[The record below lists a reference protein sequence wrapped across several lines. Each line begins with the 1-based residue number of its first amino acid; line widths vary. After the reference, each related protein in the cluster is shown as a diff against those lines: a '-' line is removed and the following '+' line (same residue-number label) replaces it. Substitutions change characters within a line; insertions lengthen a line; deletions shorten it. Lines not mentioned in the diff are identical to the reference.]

1 MIPFYLLGDV
11 MRKILFW
18 FLLFLFPFCVHAADK
33 TIFSLNEVTASPGNK
48 VTINLN
54 IDNKEKFGV
63 LTARIH
69 YDKTKLDYDSHNLLG
84 LKNGVLRGADNN
96 ADKGLVVLYG
106 VTLSDKKLMTDNGKI
121 LEVVFTVKEDVSEDI
136 PLALEIVDFGI
147 DENKN
152 LEYEKKDGIIHI
164 KGNVVNVKPDDKP
177 SFNDDLKEELK
188 KQDVDENDITITSSD
203 EDVAT
208 IDENGNIQFKK
219 DGNVTIEAKDKD
231 GKVVYAKEYLVNNKK
246 KISYKPFIY
255 IGLAIIAILI
265 LLIMR
270 KKKWVKRK

>member
-1 MIPFYLLGDV
+1 

-18 FLLFLFPFCVHAADK
+18 LLLFLFPFCVHAADK

-106 VTLSDKKLMTDNGKI
+106 ITLSDKKLMTDNGKI

-136 PLALEIVDFGI
+136 PLELEIVDFGI

-188 KQDVDENDITITSSD
+188 KQDVDENDIIITSSD